1 MTQNTK
7 KFEMVI
13 WDWDG
18 TIMNSTP
25 TIVECMQQSCRDL
38 GMPVPSDQMASHVI
52 GLGIIESIRIAM
64 PTVPEA
70 DYPLVLERFRH
81 YYLGKDHELI
91 LFEGIR
97 ELLSDLKANGHI
109 LAVATG
115 KPRVGLNRSLDNH
128 QLNDLFH
135 DSRTADETRSKPHPQ
150 MLLELM
156 EKWAIPAHKIVMIGD
171 TTHDLKMAKSAGVRA
186 IGMTYGAHST
196 EELMAHEPLACFDNV
211 DDLRRFLM
219 E

>member
-1 MTQNTK
+1 MTLNSN

-38 GMPVPSDQMASHVI
+38 GMPVPSDQIASHVI

-64 PTVPEA
+64 PTVSEV

-81 YYLGKDHELI
+81 YYLRKDHELTM
-91 LFEGIR
+91 FEGIR
-97 ELLSDLKANGHI
+97 ELLIDLKANGHI

-115 KPRVGLNRSLDNH
+115 KPRVGLNRSLQNH
-128 QLNDLFH
+128 QLSDYFH
-135 DSRTADETRSKPHPQ
+135 DSRTADETRSKPNPQ

-171 TTHDLKMAKSAGVRA
+171 TTHDLKMAKSAGVSA
-186 IGMTYGAHST
+186 IAMSYGAHSA
-196 EELMAHEPLACFDNV
+196 EELLAHQPLACFSSV
-211 DDLRRFLM
+211 EDLRNFLLS
-219 E
+219 

>member
-1 MTQNTK
+1 MTSTSN
-7 KFEMVI
+7 KFDMVI

-38 GMPVPSDQMASHVI
+38 GMPIPSDQIASHVI
-52 GLGIIESIRIAM
+52 GLGIIDSIRIAM
-64 PTVPEA
+64 PTVAEA

-81 YYLGKDHELI
+81 YYLDKDHELTM
-91 LFEGIR
+91 FEGIR
-97 ELLSDLKANGHI
+97 ELLSDLKTKGHI

-115 KPRVGLNRSLDNH
+115 KPRVGLNRSLNNH
-128 QLNDLFH
+128 QLGDYFH
-135 DSRTADETRSKPHPQ
+135 DSRTADETRSKPNPQ

-171 TTHDLKMAKSAGVRA
+171 TTHDLKMAKSAGVSA
-186 IGMTYGAHST
+186 IAMSYGAHSA
-196 EELMAHEPLACFDNV
+196 EELLTHQPLACFNSAK
-211 DDLRRFLM
+211 DLRNFLLG
-219 E
+219 

>member
-1 MTQNTK
+1 MTLKNN

-38 GMPVPSDQMASHVI
+38 GMPVPSDQIASHVI

-64 PTVPEA
+64 PTVAEA
-70 DYPLVLERFRH
+70 DYPLVLQRFRH
-81 YYLGKDHELI
+81 YYLGKDHELTM
-91 LFEGIR
+91 FEGIR

-115 KPRVGLNRSLDNH
+115 KPRVGLNRSLNNH
-128 QLNDLFH
+128 QLDDYFH
-135 DSRTADETRSKPHPQ
+135 DSRTADETRSKPNPQ

-171 TTHDLKMAKSAGVRA
+171 TTHDLKMAKSAGVSA
-186 IGMTYGAHST
+186 IAMSYGAHSA
-196 EELMAHEPLACFDNV
+196 EELLAHQPLACFSKV
-211 DDLRRFLM
+211 EDLRNFLLS
-219 E
+219 